1 MIYRILFNSNLELQ
15 IIFDATNIR
24 LRNVKQSSVP
34 DIEVPSTGDGTVYG
48 GIAEVC
54 MCGDG
59 RLFLAPPDVQ
69 KPCKVTA
76 GVC

>member
-1 MIYRILFNSNLELQ
+1 M
-15 IIFDATNIR
+15 
-24 LRNVKQSSVP
+24 RNVKQSSVP
-34 DIEVPSTGDGTVYG
+34 DIEVSSTGDGTVYG